1 MFSVCRSIQE
11 KREILLG
18 MVAAIHTLA
27 TVVAGRRYPD
37 PVKKQG
43 QKILTIGIFMS
54 KDGLWC
60 WSSQIGG
67 FVFVFIHLTSQSY

>member
-1 MFSVCRSIQE
+1 
-11 KREILLG
+11 
-18 MVAAIHTLA
+18 MVVAIPTLVK
-27 TVVAGRRYPD
+27 VVAGRRYPE

-43 QKILTIGIFMS
+43 QKILIIGIFIS